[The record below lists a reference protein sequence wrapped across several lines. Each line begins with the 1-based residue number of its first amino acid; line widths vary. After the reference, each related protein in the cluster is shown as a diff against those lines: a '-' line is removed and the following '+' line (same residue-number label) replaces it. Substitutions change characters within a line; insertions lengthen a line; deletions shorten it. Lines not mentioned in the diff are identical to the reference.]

1 MNQRD
6 SLSSGCDVFHPLIS
20 VPGIVE
26 NRKMENLSV
35 PVKESHARAYNCAN
49 RDGAK
54 FGTLTERTTV
64 HCCYSFE
71 KALHASACT
80 KRAHANCGRPGRE
93 FTTPYAHG
101 KAKTHMA
108 GLSPL
113 PSLHCMRPANCISP
127 EDEDRD
133 TLLACAVLPD
143 PSLSRF
149 PVDRAWL
156 RAPLRYARVS
166 SAFARARC
174 HAAGVSSFRGINP
187 STQGRVARY
196 DSCGNTSNR

>member
-1 MNQRD
+1 MALKLKQRD
-6 SLSSGCDVFHPLIS
+6 SLSSVCDVFHPLIS

-93 FTTPYAHG
+93 FTTPYGAG
-101 KAKTHMA
+101 QDKAPNGGSLPLLHYT
-108 GLSPL
+108 LS
-113 PSLHCMRPANCISP
+113 H
-127 EDEDRD
+127 
-133 TLLACAVLPD
+133 
-143 PSLSRF
+143 
-149 PVDRAWL
+149 
-156 RAPLRYARVS
+156 
-166 SAFARARC
+166 
-174 HAAGVSSFRGINP
+174 
-187 STQGRVARY
+187 
-196 DSCGNTSNR
+196 